1 MSKKKKEK
9 TDKQVFQRW
18 VIVMILAFLAGIF
31 GGLLVEQKS
40 KEHDK
45 KVGWRRCTRCD

>member
-1 MSKKKKEK
+1 MSKKKQK

-31 GGLLVEQKS
+31 GGS
-40 KEHDK
+40 FSRTK
-45 KVGWRRCTRCD
+45 KQRT